1 MQEEIFNEIKRI
13 SVKKPV
19 ILIYNDE
26 EFNATKTINYYL
38 GSEKNNKNISF
49 TTNNEIKSTRILFE
63 PFLKIDIE
71 EKIIGAFGK
80 AISYKS
86 GILDFDFVIK

>member
-38 GSEKNNKNISF
+38 GSEKQQKH
-49 TTNNEIKSTRILFE
+49 
-63 PFLKIDIE
+63 
-71 EKIIGAFGK
+71 
-80 AISYKS
+80 
-86 GILDFDFVIK
+86 FVYY